1 MNVPFAFARRH
12 GVFVRGAGGDDE
24 LAIVFRANAP
34 VTAVSE
40 AQRLLGRAV
49 RLDCL
54 ADDDFERELQ
64 MTYERDAQDNGGA
77 MAAFDDALDLAEIA
91 QELGEP
97 TDLLESADDAP
108 IIRLINGIISEA
120 IRENAS
126 DIHIEPFESR
136 LSIRLRVDGVLRQ
149 VMEPPSAIAAL
160 LVSRIK
166 IMAKLDIAEKRVP
179 QDGRISLR
187 IANRPV
193 DVRVSTIPSGS
204 GERVVLRLLDKQAGR
219 LKLEQIGMDGATT
232 AAIDRIIHMP
242 HGIFLVTGPTGSGK
256 TTTLYAA
263 LTRINDRSRNLMT
276 VEDPIEY
283 YIDGI
288 AQTQVN
294 TRVEMTFAR
303 GLRAIL
309 RQDPDVVMVG
319 EIRDLET
326 ASIAIQASLTGHLV
340 LSTLH
345 TNSAIGAI
353 ARLRDMGTEP
363 FLLASSL
370 VGVLAQRLVR
380 KLCPQCRVASAAD
393 AALAARLAM
402 DLDTLRAHTVYEPA
416 GCPHCM
422 QIGYRGRSAIYELVT
437 VDTELRRLI
446 HDDASEPVLETHARR
461 SSPSLFENGRAQVLA
476 GVTSAE
482 ELIRGTTAAGATP
495 VPAFDYL
502 ALDAAGARRRG
513 IAEADS
519 EAQAR
524 QRLREQG
531 LVPLEIRATRR
542 TQGSAGGSLLA
553 ARGPHLSG
561 DQVVLFTRLLGTL
574 LQSGLPLDDALT
586 GLARQTGAGDFK
598 RVALE
603 IRARVLEGQGLAAG
617 LDQFPRSFPSV
628 YR

>member
-1 MNVPFAFARRH
+1 MINVPFAFARRH
-12 GVFVRGAGGDDE
+12 GVFITAGEEGAE
-24 LAIVFRANAP
+24 TIVFRPGAP
-34 VTAVSE
+34 VTAVAE
-40 AQRLLGRAV
+40 AQRLLGHGAALRAL
-49 RLDCL
+49 R
-54 ADDDFERELQ
+54 DDEFEQQLQ
-64 MTYERDAQDNGGA
+64 STYERGSQESGAA
-77 MAAFDDALDLAEIA
+77 MAVFDEALDLAEIA
-91 QELGEP
+91 EGLREP
-97 TDLLESADDAP
+97 ADLLESADDAP

-149 VMEPPSAIAAL
+149 VMEPPAAIAAL

-219 LKLEQIGMDGATT
+219 LELEQIGMDAATT
-232 AAIDRIIHMP
+232 SAIDRIVHLP

-263 LTRINDRSRNLMT
+263 LSRVNDRSRNIMT

-294 TRVEMTFAR
+294 TRVDMTFAR

-326 ASIAIQASLTGHLV
+326 AGIAIQASLTGHLV

-345 TNSAIGAI
+345 TNSAVGAI

-380 KLCPQCRVASAAD
+380 RLCTACRRPVEPD
-393 AALAARLAM
+393 DALALRLDMAP
-402 DLDTLRAHTVYEPA
+402 DTLVGRTVYEA
-416 GCPHCM
+416 VGCAQCM
-422 QIGYRGRSAIYELVT
+422 QIGYRGRTAIYELVS
-437 VDTELRRLI
+437 VDNALRRLI
-446 HDDASEPVLETHARR
+446 HDDAGEPAIEAAARR
-461 SSPSLFENGRAQVLA
+461 TSPSLFHNGRELVLA

-482 ELIRGTTAAGATP
+482 ELIRVTTAG
-495 VPAFDYL
+495 
-502 ALDAAGARRRG
+502 
-513 IAEADS
+513 
-519 EAQAR
+519 
-524 QRLREQG
+524 
-531 LVPLEIRATRR
+531 
-542 TQGSAGGSLLA
+542 
-553 ARGPHLSG
+553 
-561 DQVVLFTRLLGTL
+561 
-574 LQSGLPLDDALT
+574 
-586 GLARQTGAGDFK
+586 
-598 RVALE
+598 
-603 IRARVLEGQGLAAG
+603 
-617 LDQFPRSFPSV
+617 
-628 YR
+628 